1 MSARPEILNE
11 MDFRDKLEKIE
22 STNEK
27 VDFLAWRIYDLQK
40 EMMSLKEKVTCP
52 PIPDKRQTA
61 FNVSGVAAF
70 IVALI
75 DAAIMFITRGASGG
89 GVK

>member
-11 MDFRDKLEKIE
+11 MDFRQKLEEMK
-22 STNEK
+22 STDQK
-27 VDFLAWRIYDLQK
+27 VDFLAWRIYDMQK
-40 EMMSLKEKVTCP
+40 EMALLNNKITCP
-52 PIPDKRQTA
+52 PPDKKQTA

-75 DAAIMFITRGASGG
+75 DAAIMFITRGSI
-89 GVK
+89 K